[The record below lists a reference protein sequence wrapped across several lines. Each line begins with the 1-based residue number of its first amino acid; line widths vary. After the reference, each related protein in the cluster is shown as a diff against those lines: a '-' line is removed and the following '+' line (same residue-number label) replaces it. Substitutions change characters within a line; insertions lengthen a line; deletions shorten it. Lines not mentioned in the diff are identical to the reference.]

1 MNNSD
6 PNAPEATSPHSQTRP
21 LWRVVMWPVLVLLAA
36 LGVWILVVN
45 NTAPP
50 PITMPT
56 PTGPVIDSGRILREQ
71 FYSEKIEPL
80 LNATERANREAAEQ
94 AIVRIGEVFDKYLS
108 GVKPFV
114 EDITSIGTRFGIVK
128 RMPSNWWYE
137 DDGINTYVKEKF
149 ERHLFSENQFQTD
162 LTKVLEA
169 FKEDLRAN
177 ENRLLVSCK
186 AAVEAGD
193 LPDMALPDY
202 KRYENEVR
210 SLILQ
215 FTGDRAKDSVYQ
227 GLATLVLSEVAAIS
241 AQQIIARILVSV
253 GTAAATSAAAG
264 GGATAGGAAAG
275 GGVGLV
281 GGPAGSAIGV
291 GVGLV
296 IGVIVDWWMTERF
309 QAQLTADLVDYIEN
323 LRRGL
328 LDGTDSDSGL
338 KSTLI
343 RFTDDVNFAQT
354 TVAHQA
360 LVGGAQ

>member
-1 MNNSD
+1 MDSNDHDDSG
-6 PNAPEATSPHSQTRP
+6 ATSPKFQARP
-21 LWRVVMWPVLVLLAA
+21 LWRVIMWPVLILLAT
-36 LGVWILVVN
+36 LVVWILVVN
-45 NTAPP
+45 DTTPPPTTTPAPP
-50 PITMPT
+50 DPM
-56 PTGPVIDSGRILREQ
+56 IDSGRILREE

-80 LNATERANREAAEQ
+80 LKATERANREAAEQ
-94 AIVRIGEVFDKYLS
+94 AIVRISEVFDKYLG

-114 EDITSIGTRFGIVK
+114 NDITSIGTRFGIVT

-137 DDGINTYVKEKF
+137 DDRINTYVREKF
-149 ERHLFSENQFQTD
+149 ERHLFSENQVHAD

-177 ENRLLVSCK
+177 ENRLLASCK

-202 KRYENEVR
+202 KRYEDEVR
-210 SLILQ
+210 TLILQ
-215 FTGDRAKDSVYQ
+215 FSGDRAKDSVYQ
-227 GLATLVLSEVAAIS
+227 GVATLVLSAVAEIS
-241 AQQIIARILVSV
+241 AQQIIVRILVSV
-253 GTAAATSAAAG
+253 GTTATTSAAAG
-264 GGATAGGAAAG
+264 GGATAGGAVAG

-281 GGPAGSAIGV
+281 GGPVVTAIGA

-309 QAQLTADLVDYIEN
+309 QAQLTADLIDYIEN

-338 KSTLI
+338 KSTLL

-360 LVGGAQ
+360 LVGGER